1 MRVMS
6 IVGAR
11 PQFVKLAPIHWASKN
26 NFSHQILHTGQH
38 YDPILSSSFFKILE
52 IPDPA
57 FNLQIGSGTHGVQT
71 GKMLIEIEDILLREK
86 PEHIIIYGDTN
97 TTLAGALAASKLH
110 IPISHIEAG
119 LRSYNIQMPEELNRI
134 TADHLSNLLFAPTL
148 QSMKNLKREGL
159 NSKAL
164 LVGDVMLESL
174 RFITSKLDNKLNTS
188 NFLFATIHRA
198 ENTDDEER
206 IRFVVSQLRRSPV
219 EIHLHCHPRLEK
231 VLLNLGI
238 LIDCPKLKFFPPLD
252 YFSTIQKI
260 SNSCGVITDSGGLQK
275 EAYLLNKPCLVVRNE
290 TEWVETLQSGRNFL
304 DPELGKIEQEWWFEF
319 NELPSGEVFGDGNSA
334 RRIVSRILS

>member
-1 MRVMS
+1 MS

-11 PQFVKLAPIHWASKN
+11 PQFVKLAPIQWESTNK
-26 NFSHQILHTGQH
+26 FIHQILHTGQH
-38 YDPILSSSFFKILE
+38 YDPLLSSSFFRILE
-52 IPDPA
+52 IPNPD
-57 FNLQIGSGTHGVQT
+57 FNLQIGSGTHGAQT

-86 PEHIIIYGDTN
+86 PDHVIIYGDTN

-119 LRSYNIQMPEELNRI
+119 LRSFNFQMPEEINRI
-134 TADHLSNLLFAPTL
+134 TADHVSNLLFAPTL
-148 QSMKNLKREGL
+148 QSMKNLVREGL
-159 NSKAL
+159 DSKAL

-174 RFITSKLDNKLNTS
+174 RFITSKIDNKS
-188 NFLFATIHRA
+188 NHSDFLFATIHRA

-206 IRFVVSQLRRSPV
+206 IRFIVSQLRKSPV
-219 EIHLHCHPRLEK
+219 EVHLHCHPRLEK

-238 LIDCPKLKFFPPLD
+238 LMDYPKVKFFPPLD

-275 EAYLLNKPCLVVRNE
+275 EAYILNKSCLVVRKE

-304 DPELGKIEQEWWFEF
+304 DPELGKIEKEWWFEY
-319 NELPSGEVFGDGNSA
+319 NELPEGEVFGDGNSA
-334 RRIVSRILS
+334 RKIVSKILG